1 MKKYIKQLIKLIN
14 YERDAEI
21 ELMTNEIKNLS
32 PKKRESL
39 GRAINKVKGKYLG
52 KQLGSQIVQF
62 GRSEKIETEISVGD
76 MVLISTGYPLRSD
89 LTGTVVEKGARF
101 IKVAFEKSIP
111 KWTLKKK
118 VRIDLYANDV
128 TFRRMEDN
136 LMHLNTKGKNA
147 LEYSLKKRDPKEN
160 KKEKYIGFKRISYDK
175 IHIKILFFLNINK
188 DFNEKYIDFIDKS
201 LNESQKNAVRNAV
214 NTENFF
220 LIHGPFGTGKTR
232 TLVELIQQEVRQSN
246 KVLVTAESNSAVD
259 NILDRLSQ
267 NKKLKITRLGHPQRV
282 SKENIAYSLA
292 YKSENHQLTGKINK
306 NYKRIEQ
313 ISETRDRFTKPTPQ
327 YRRGFNDSD
336 ILYNASKGKG
346 GRGISSSKM
355 ESMANWLL
363 ENEKISEIHYKIK
376 KLENKIVK
384 DIINSSDI
392 ILSTNSTA
400 AIEEIAR
407 TKFNVVIVDE
417 ASQATIPSILIP
429 LSKARRFILAGDHK
443 QLPPTII
450 SKKAHFLEKTL
461 FEELIKKYPNKSSLL
476 NVQYRMNNFLM
487 KFPNSEFYNGNLK
500 SDSSVDDINLD
511 EIIDL
516 EELSRLKE
524 SDVEKQL
531 HNNLKPLLF
540 IDTSNLKNNEE
551 KHLKDSKSIINQ
563 SEADI
568 ATSIAKFYL
577 GTGINPKDIGII
589 SPYADQVNLIQD
601 KIPIE
606 VKSVDGFQGREKEII
621 IISTVRSN
629 KNKDIGFLKDLRR
642 LNVAITR
649 AKRKLIV
656 IGNKNTLKGNS
667 TYSKLIKFCAKN
679 DLLINFRHT

>member
-62 GRSEKIETEISVGD
+62 GRSEKIETKISVGD
-76 MVLISTGYPLRSD
+76 MVLISTGYPLKSD

-101 IKVAFEKSIP
+101 IKVTFEKSIP
-111 KWTLKKK
+111 KWALKKK

-136 LMHLNTKGKNA
+136 LLHLSTKGKNA
-147 LEYSLKKRDPKEN
+147 LEYTLKKRDPKEN
-160 KKEKYIGFKRISYDK
+160 KKEKYI
-175 IHIKILFFLNINK
+175 
-188 DFNEKYIDFIDKS
+188 EFIDKS
-201 LNESQKNAVRNAV
+201 LNTSQKNAVKNAV

-232 TLVELIQQEVRQSN
+232 TLVELIQQEVRQNN

-282 SKENIAYSLA
+282 SKENIQYSLA
-292 YKSENHQLTGKINK
+292 YKAENHQLTSKINK

-327 YRRGFNDSD
+327 YRRGFSDSD
-336 ILYNASKGKG
+336 ILFNASKGKG
-346 GRGISSSKM
+346 GRGISPSKM

-363 ENEKISEIHYKIK
+363 ENEKIDEIHDKIK

-384 DIINSSDI
+384 DIINSSEI

-407 TKFNVVIVDE
+407 TNFDVVIVDE

-461 FEELIKKYPNKSSLL
+461 FEELIKKYPNKASLL
-476 NVQYRMNNFLM
+476 NVQYRMNSFLM

-500 SDSSVDDINLD
+500 SDSSVNDINLD

-516 EELSRLKE
+516 KELTHLKE
-524 SDVEKQL
+524 NDVEKQL

-577 GTGINPKDIGII
+577 ETGIDPKDIGII
-589 SPYADQVNLIQD
+589 SPYADQVNLIKD
-601 KIPIE
+601 KIPVE

-629 KNKDIGFLKDLRR
+629 ENGNIGFLKDLRR

-656 IGNKNTLKGNS
+656 IGNKNTLKRNS

-679 DLLINFRHT
+679 DLLINFRYT